1 MTDREIKKE
10 ENQKQTGGSPSSLS
24 PLREEIDRIDERILE
39 LINQRLE
46 IGKKVGAIKKQK
58 GGQILDRTRERMV
71 IERLSRLNPGP
82 ADESLIQYIFNVII
96 TATREIQK
104 PKTIGYLGPVASHSH
119 IAALRYFRHC
129 GEFLEQPGFFDIFNN
144 IKRKEL
150 DYGIVPVENSI
161 EGAVNY
167 TLDLF
172 AEFDTYITAEHYES
186 VSHDLLSITGEL
198 KDVKT
203 VYSHPQAIAQC
214 KNWLK
219 KHLPHAIVMETT
231 STSNAALMASKDEQI
246 AAIAS
251 GKAAHFY
258 NLLPVASQ
266 IQDHVGN
273 ITRFLVIGGDRPERT
288 GHDKTSIMF
297 ATNHTPG
304 ALFRALSPVNR
315 AGLNMVKLESRPTR
329 HYNWSY
335 HFFMDIEGHIQ
346 DEIVFQTIEQIRTQA
361 LYLKVLGSYPIL
373 EKQEILQND

>member
-1 MTDREIKKE
+1 MTDPEIEDKD
-10 ENQKQTGGSPSSLS
+10 NQTQTGHDPSSLS
-24 PLREEIDRIDERILE
+24 PLRGEIDRIDERILE

-46 IGKKVGAIKKQK
+46 IGKKVGEIKKQE
-58 GGQILDRTRERMV
+58 GSQILDRTRERMV
-71 IERLSRLNPGP
+71 IDRLSRLNPGP
-82 ADESLIQYIFNVII
+82 ADEPLIQYIFNVII

-104 PKTIGYLGPVASHSH
+104 PRTIGFLGPLASHSH

-129 GEFLEQPGFFDIFNN
+129 GKFIEQPGFFEIFNN
-144 IKRKEL
+144 IARKEL
-150 DYGIVPVENSI
+150 HYGIVPVENSI

-172 AEFDTYITAEHYES
+172 AEFDLHITAEHYEP

-198 KDVKT
+198 TDVKT

-231 STSNAALMASKDEQI
+231 STSNAARMAAEDEQI

-258 NLLPVASQ
+258 TLLPVASK
-266 IQDHVGN
+266 IQDRTGN
-273 ITRFLVIGGDRPERT
+273 ITRFLVIGGDRPART
-288 GHDKTSIMF
+288 GDDKTSIMF

-329 HYNWSY
+329 HQNWSY

-346 DEIVFQTIEQIRTQA
+346 DQIVSQTIEEIRSQA
-361 LYLKVLGSYPIL
+361 LNLKVLGSYPVSA
-373 EKQEILQND
+373 KQEILQ

>member
-1 MTDREIKKE
+1 MTDREAK
-10 ENQKQTGGSPSSLS
+10 NQDNQEQTGDSPAALS
-24 PLREEIDRIDERILE
+24 PLRDEIDRIDVRILE

-46 IGKKVGAIKKQK
+46 IGKKVGEIKRQE
-58 GGQILDRTRERMV
+58 GSQVLDRTRERMV
-71 IERLSRLNPGP
+71 IERLFQMNPGP
-82 ADESLIQYIFNVII
+82 ADESLIQYLFNVII
-96 TATREIQK
+96 TATREIQR
-104 PKTIGYLGPVASHSH
+104 PRTVGFLGPLASHSH
-119 IAALRYFRHC
+119 IAALHYFNHC
-129 GEFLEQPGFFDIFNN
+129 GEFVEQPGFFDIFNN
-144 IKRKEL
+144 LERKEL
-150 DYGIVPVENSI
+150 HFGIVPVENSI
-161 EGAVNY
+161 EGAVNS

-172 AEFDTYITAEHYES
+172 AEFDIEITAEHYEP
-186 VSHDLLSITGEL
+186 VSHDLLSISGDL
-198 KDVKT
+198 NDVKT

-258 NLLPVASQ
+258 NLLPVASK
-266 IQDHVGN
+266 IQDRAGN
-273 ITRFLVIGGDRPERT
+273 ITRFLVVGGDRPERT
-288 GHDKTSIMF
+288 GNDKTSIMF

-315 AGLNMVKLESRPTR
+315 SGLNMVKLESRPTR

-346 DEIVFQTIEQIRTQA
+346 DEIVFQTIEQIRSQA
-361 LYLKVLGSYPIL
+361 LYLKVLGSYPIS
-373 EKQEILQND
+373 EKQETIE

>member
-1 MTDREIKKE
+1 MTDREIKNKE
-10 ENQKQTGGSPSSLS
+10 NHTQAGDYSPSLS
-24 PLREEIDRIDERILE
+24 PLRGEIDRIDERILA

-46 IGKKVGAIKKQK
+46 IGKKVGEIKKQT
-58 GGQILDRTRERMV
+58 GSQILNRTRERMV
-71 IERLSRLNPGP
+71 IERLSQLNSGP

-96 TATREIQK
+96 TATREIQR
-104 PKTIGYLGPVASHSH
+104 PKSVGFLGPLASHSH
-119 IAALRYFRHC
+119 IAALHYFRHC
-129 GEFLEQPGFFDIFNN
+129 ATFIEEPSFFDIFHN
-144 IKRKEL
+144 IERKQL
-150 DYGIVPVENSI
+150 HFGIVPVENSI

-172 AEFDTYITAEHYES
+172 AEFDIQITAEHYEP

-198 KDVKT
+198 KDVKS

-231 STSNAALMASKDEQI
+231 STSNAAIMASKDEQI

-251 GKAAHFY
+251 EKAAHFY
-258 NLLPVASQ
+258 NLLPVASK
-266 IQDHVGN
+266 IQDRTGN
-273 ITRFLVIGGDRPERT
+273 ITRFLVIGGDGSERT
-288 GHDKTSIMF
+288 GNDKTSVMF

-315 AGLNMVKLESRPTR
+315 SGLNMVKLESRPTR
-329 HYNWSY
+329 NHNWSY

-346 DEIVFQTIEQIRTQA
+346 DEIVFQTIEQIRSQA
-361 LYLKVLGSYPIL
+361 LYLKVLGAYPIF
-373 EKQEILQND
+373 EKQEILQ

>member
-1 MTDREIKKE
+1 MTDRETKNQDK
-10 ENQKQTGGSPSSLS
+10 QKQKGNSTSALS
-24 PLREEIDRIDERILE
+24 PLRDEIDRIDVRILE

-46 IGKKVGAIKKQK
+46 IGKKVGEIKRQE
-58 GGQILDRTRERMV
+58 GSQVLDRTRERMV
-71 IERLSRLNPGP
+71 IERLFKLNPGP
-82 ADESLIQYIFNVII
+82 ADESLIQYLFNVII
-96 TATREIQK
+96 TATREIQR
-104 PKTIGYLGPVASHSH
+104 PRTIGFLGPLASHSH
-119 IAALRYFRHC
+119 IAALHYFNHC
-129 GEFLEQPGFFDIFNN
+129 GQFVEQPGFFDIFNN
-144 IKRKEL
+144 LERKEL
-150 DYGIVPVENSI
+150 HFGIVPVENSI
-161 EGAVNY
+161 EGAVNS

-172 AEFDTYITAEHYES
+172 AEFDIEITAEHYEP
-186 VSHDLLSITGEL
+186 VSHDLLSISGDL
-198 KDVKT
+198 NDVKT

-258 NLLPVASQ
+258 NLLPVASK
-266 IQDHVGN
+266 IQDRAGN
-273 ITRFLVIGGDRPERT
+273 ITRFLVVGGDRPART
-288 GHDKTSIMF
+288 GNDKTSIMF

-315 AGLNMVKLESRPTR
+315 SGLNMVKLESRPTR

-346 DEIVFQTIEQIRTQA
+346 DEIVFQTIEQIRSQA
-361 LYLKVLGSYPIL
+361 LYLKVLGSYPIF
-373 EKQEILQND
+373 EKQEILE

>member
-1 MTDREIKKE
+1 MTDRETR
-10 ENQKQTGGSPSSLS
+10 NQDKQTPTGDSPSALS
-24 PLREEIDRIDERILE
+24 PLRDEIDRIDVRILE

-46 IGKKVGAIKKQK
+46 IGKKVGEIKKQE
-58 GGQILDRTRERMV
+58 GSQVLDRTRERMV
-71 IERLSRLNPGP
+71 IERLFQLNPGP
-82 ADESLIQYIFNVII
+82 ADESLIQYLFNVII
-96 TATREIQK
+96 TATREIQR
-104 PKTIGYLGPVASHSH
+104 PRTIGFLGPLASHSH
-119 IAALRYFRHC
+119 IAALHYFNHC
-129 GEFLEQPGFFDIFNN
+129 GQFVEQPGFFDIFNN
-144 IKRKEL
+144 LERKEL
-150 DYGIVPVENSI
+150 HFGIVPVENSI
-161 EGAVNY
+161 EGAVNS

-172 AEFDTYITAEHYES
+172 AEFDIEITAEHYEP
-186 VSHDLLSITGEL
+186 VSHDLLSISGEL
-198 KDVKT
+198 NDVKT

-258 NLLPVASQ
+258 NLLPVASK
-266 IQDHVGN
+266 IQDRAGN
-273 ITRFLVIGGDRPERT
+273 ITRFLVVGGDRPERT
-288 GHDKTSIMF
+288 GNDKTSIMF

-315 AGLNMVKLESRPTR
+315 SGLNMVKLESRPTR

-346 DEIVFQTIEQIRTQA
+346 DKIVFQTIEQIRSQA
-361 LYLKVLGSYPIL
+361 LYLKVLGSYPIS
-373 EKQEILQND
+373 EKQETIE

>member
-1 MTDREIKKE
+1 MTDRETQNQDK
-10 ENQKQTGGSPSSLS
+10 QKQKGDSTSALS
-24 PLREEIDRIDERILE
+24 PLRDEIDRIDVQILE

-46 IGKKVGAIKKQK
+46 IGKKVGEIKKQE
-58 GGQILDRTRERMV
+58 GSQVLDRTRERMV
-71 IERLSRLNPGP
+71 IERLFKLNPGP
-82 ADESLIQYIFNVII
+82 ADESLIQYLFNVII
-96 TATREIQK
+96 TATREIQR
-104 PKTIGYLGPVASHSH
+104 PRTIGFLGPVASHSH
-119 IAALRYFRHC
+119 IAALHYFNHC
-129 GEFLEQPGFFDIFNN
+129 GQFVEQPGFFDIFNN
-144 IKRKEL
+144 LERKDL
-150 DYGIVPVENSI
+150 HFGIVPVENSI
-161 EGAVNY
+161 EGAVNS

-172 AEFDTYITAEHYES
+172 AEFDIEITAEHYEP
-186 VSHDLLSITGEL
+186 VSHDLLSISGDL

-231 STSNAALMASKDEQI
+231 STSNAALLASKDEQI

-258 NLLPVASQ
+258 NLLPVASK
-266 IQDHVGN
+266 IQDRAGN
-273 ITRFLVIGGDRPERT
+273 ITRFLVVGGDRPART
-288 GHDKTSIMF
+288 GNDKTSIMF

-315 AGLNMVKLESRPTR
+315 SGLNMVKLESRPTR

-346 DEIVFQTIEQIRTQA
+346 DEIVFQTIEQIRSQA
-361 LYLKVLGSYPIL
+361 LYLKVLGSYPIF
-373 EKQEILQND
+373 EKQETLE